1 MVSAH
6 FFDPSVL
13 TTDGL
18 QKQKGHPE
26 RSANGGSRR
35 VVCFTRKGDS
45 MLKRHALYFVLIA
58 LITAC
63 CSNKAPENV
72 FSTDELNDGPV
83 VVEVDGVKI
92 HQGFLDVLSRFN
104 PRIKTDLANP
114 LARTKL
120 LNSIVDQQLLYK
132 EALSRGL
139 ENNDD
144 VGLRILLTQH
154 SLISNALV
162 EDELKAAMQK
172 AYEEQKNDKF
182 TKLTVSLIAANFVPD
197 VKNDPKN
204 KSPKDRRKEKDTPA
218 TAAQKQA
225 ALDRIKKIKDR
236 LSKGEDFVKVA
247 TAESDDKM
255 TAKKG
260 GDAGQISKDDSRFSR
275 LGLKDVVTAA
285 FTLKKDEVS
294 NPIETTKGYYL
305 VKVTSDP
312 VQTPFEE
319 AERVLR
325 FELQSKI
332 KEQILGDLRKK
343 AKIEFVGVK
352 DEPKKDTG
360 TEPKQIPTDTQT
372 GPAPNTVTPQ
382 KNAETPDAQK
392 TK

>member
-1 MVSAH
+1 MS
-6 FFDPSVL
+6 
-13 TTDGL
+13 
-18 QKQKGHPE
+18 
-26 RSANGGSRR
+26 
-35 VVCFTRKGDS
+35 
-45 MLKRHALYFVLIA
+45 KRHVLYFALIA
-58 LITAC
+58 LMTAC

-72 FSTDELNDGPV
+72 FSADELSDGPV
-83 VVEVDGVKI
+83 VVEVDGVEI

-104 PRIKTDLANP
+104 PRIKTDLTNP

-132 EALSRGL
+132 EAMSRGL
-139 ENNDD
+139 ESNDD
-144 VGLRILLTQH
+144 VNLRILLTQH

-162 EDELKAAMQK
+162 ENELKSAMQK
-172 AYEEQKNDKF
+172 AYEEQKTEKF
-182 TKLTVSLIAANFVPD
+182 TKLNVSLIAANFIPD
-197 VKNDPKN
+197 VKNDSK
-204 KSPKDRRKEKDTPA
+204 KSPKDRKKEKEKEVPA
-218 TAAQKQA
+218 TPAQKQA

-236 LSKGEDFVKVA
+236 LSKGEDFAKIA

-260 GDAGQISKDDSRFSR
+260 GDAGQISKEDTRFSR

-294 NPIETTKGYYL
+294 APIETTKGYYL
-305 VKVTSDP
+305 VKVTTDP

-343 AKIEFVGVK
+343 AKIEFVGMK
-352 DEPKKDTG
+352 DEPKKDAS
-360 TEPKQIPTDTQT
+360 TEPTQIPAGSQT
-372 GPAPNTVTPQ
+372 GPAPGSTIQPKNT
-382 KNAETPDAQK
+382 ETTEAPK